1 MGVVQTTSPLRGT
14 SSASSL
20 PGAEAPVLP
29 GGIPVGCA
37 EKQTREPAA
46 EAEGPPCRF
55 RRSPALGAANRALAR
70 WLPAE
75 YEDGLAVPFGWTQ
88 RKTRNGFRVPLVSAA
103 AGRGRAPSWRGD
115 MQSEGKGG
123 APLSTRGE
131 DADTGARRDRRAAE
145 PHPGRHGDGD
155 SLPRGVPENATR
167 GLQIPRP
174 EPSHV
179 VGTAQSPSSQVPRG
193 LPGRWPPCAILL
205 ALVQP
210 QPLECISCCLPG
222 GPIYWPHLSWQ
233 ALPRAPLFLF
243 PDTWH
248 LLRGIYLR
256 DSLSFFPFLSGKGI
270 GLETIVIQTWPFVA
284 AGRG

>member
-1 MGVVQTTSPLRGT
+1 MRRSR
-14 SSASSL
+14 
-20 PGAEAPVLP
+20 PGSQP
-29 GGIPVGCA
+29 
-37 EKQTREPAA
+37 A

-103 AGRGRAPSWRGD
+103 AGRGRAPSWRGTCS
-115 MQSEGKGG
+115 QRGRE
-123 APLSTRGE
+123 APPSVPEERTQTQARGE
-131 DADTGARRDRRAAE
+131 TDARQNHTR
-145 PHPGRHGDGD
+145 GDGD
-155 SLPRGVPENATR
+155 GNSLPRGVPENATR

-222 GPIYWPHLSWQ
+222 GPIY
-233 ALPRAPLFLF
+233 
-243 PDTWH
+243 
-248 LLRGIYLR
+248 
-256 DSLSFFPFLSGKGI
+256 
-270 GLETIVIQTWPFVA
+270 
-284 AGRG
+284 